1 MHYILT
7 TDLIAINKMRIGYA
21 IHSIRY
27 QSQHDRY
34 TARALVSLTS
44 RDGRTAHWV
53 IHHSGEDGAGRYL
66 ARAEREFVGAT
77 T

>member
-1 MHYILT
+1 MHYILAT
-7 TDLIAINKMRIGYA
+7 YLIAINKVRIGYA
-21 IHSIRY
+21 LHSIWY
-27 QSQHDRY
+27 QSQHDRH

-44 RDGRTAHWV
+44 RDGRSAHWV

-66 ARAEREFVGAT
+66 ARAEREFAGAT